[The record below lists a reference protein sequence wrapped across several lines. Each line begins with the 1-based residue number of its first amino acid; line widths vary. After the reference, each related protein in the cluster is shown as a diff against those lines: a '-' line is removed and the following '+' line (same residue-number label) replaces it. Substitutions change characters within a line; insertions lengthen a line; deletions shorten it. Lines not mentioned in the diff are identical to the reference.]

1 MHRLSSFK
9 SSIKPKAKELRL
21 AFYLLNRNILTRAAV
36 IIVVFLI
43 FVAVFAPVIA
53 PYPGDAFFDNHPENG
68 LQPPSLSHLCGT
80 DELGRDILSRI
91 IYGTRISFEV
101 SLVTVFFAVLL
112 GIILGAVAGTLGGWV
127 DEVIMRITDI
137 FLSFPSILLAISITA
152 ILGSSITN
160 AQIAIVVSWWPW
172 YARLMRGQAVSVKEK
187 MFVKAASAI
196 GTSQLRIVFKHV
208 VTNCISPIIISASLD
223 MGAVI
228 IVFAS
233 LSFLGLGAQP
243 PTPEWGLMVSTSK
256 NYFMNAWWYAIF
268 PGIAIFITV
277 LSFNLLG
284 DGLREVLDPKTRKI
298 RG

>member
-1 MHRLSSFK
+1 MSRLQSLGK
-9 SSIKPKAKELRL
+9 SIKPKLRELRL
-21 AFYLLNRNILTRAAV
+21 VFYLLNRNLLTRISV
-36 IIVVFLI
+36 FTIVFLVL
-43 FVAVFAPVIA
+43 VAVAAPLLA
-53 PYPGDAFFDNHPENG
+53 PYRGDAFFDNHPENS
-68 LQPPSLSHLCGT
+68 LQPPSREHIFGT

-91 IYGTRISFEV
+91 IFGTRISFKV
-101 SLVTVFFAVLL
+101 AIITVFFAVLV
-112 GIILGAVAGTLGGWV
+112 GVVLGAVAGTLGGWAH
-127 DEVIMRITDI
+127 EVIMRTTDI
-137 FLSFPSILLAISITA
+137 FLSFPSLFLAITITA
-152 ILGSSITN
+152 VLGSSIVN
-160 AQIAIVVSWWPW
+160 AQIAIVISWWPW

-187 MFVKAASAI
+187 MFVRAASAI
-196 GTSQLRIVFKHV
+196 GTPQWKIIFRHV
-208 VTNCISPIIISASLD
+208 VANCVSPIIISASLD

-268 PGIAIFITV
+268 PGIAIFVTV

-284 DGLREVLDPKTRKI
+284 DGLREVLDPKTRKL